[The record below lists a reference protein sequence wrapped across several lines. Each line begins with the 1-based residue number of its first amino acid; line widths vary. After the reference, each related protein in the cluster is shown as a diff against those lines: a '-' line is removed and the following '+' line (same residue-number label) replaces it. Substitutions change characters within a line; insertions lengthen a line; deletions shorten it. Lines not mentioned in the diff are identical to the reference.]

1 MSRHDTPTPAAIS
14 RQPSRLLEALQ
25 GSSTKELVGL
35 LFRFGLAE
43 GFLRAL
49 KEREVVFGA
58 ETLSRPETI
67 HRQALES
74 FRRTHELNTEE
85 DLAQWCLAH
94 GLDEEDLLSEAI
106 HAHRAAEFREQ
117 LLKTSRESLYLRYKD
132 KLDRVLYS
140 LIRVE
145 DAGLI
150 QELYYSI
157 EAGEI
162 RFGDAAERYS
172 CGPESKTQGIIG
184 PVDLTTPHPE
194 IASRLRTASPGVIS
208 EPFQASDW
216 HSIIR
221 LEYRFESVFDEATK
235 AFLEDISF
243 RSYLGQALKDDQEQI
258 CAWLK
263 QQEP

>member
-1 MSRHDTPTPAAIS
+1 MSGPDTPTPAAVS

-25 GSSTKELVGL
+25 GASTRELVSL

-49 KEREVVFGA
+49 KEREVVFAA

-67 HRQALES
+67 HRQALDT
-74 FRRTHELNTEE
+74 FRQTHELSTEE
-85 DLAQWCLAH
+85 DVERWCLAH
-94 GLDEEDLLSEAI
+94 GLDAEDLLSEAI
-106 HAHRAAEFREQ
+106 HAYRAAEFREQ

-145 DAGLI
+145 DPGLI

-194 IASRLRTASPGVIS
+194 IASRLRTASPGVMS
-208 EPFQASDW
+208 EPFLASEW

-221 LEYRFESVFDEATK
+221 LEYRFESVFDDATK
-235 AFLEDISF
+235 EFLEDISF
-243 RSYLGQALKDDQEQI
+243 RSYLGQAIKDDQQQI
-258 CAWLK
+258 CTWLR
-263 QQEP
+263 QPEP